1 MSNLVST
8 SRSDFMYFEKCV
20 RKWVRKLGLTAW
32 DVTVCLGDTD
42 ADSMAECL
50 CHLQQNS
57 ATISL
62 SSVARRNYE
71 FQTKH
76 KWTKREIEAT
86 ALHEVLE
93 MKYSRIRSF
102 ASQGISETLVDEEIH
117 RLIQLDINH
126 LLPLK

>member
-42 ADSMAECL
+42 ADSTAECL

-62 SSVARRNYE
+62 SDE
-71 FQTKH
+71 FQTKR

-102 ASQGISETLVDEEIH
+102 ASQGISELWWT
-117 RLIQLDINH
+117 R
-126 LLPLK
+126 KYTG

>member
-42 ADSMAECL
+42 ADSMSECL

-62 SSVARRNYE
+62 SDE
-71 FQTKH
+71 FQTKR

-117 RLIQLDINH
+117 RLIQLDINY
-126 LLPLK
+126 LLPQT

>member
-1 MSNLVST
+1 MSNLVSP
-8 SRSDFMYFEKCV
+8 SRSDFAYFEKCV

-32 DVTVCLGDTD
+32 DVTVVFGDTD
-42 ADSMAECL
+42 ADALADCL

-57 ATISL
+57 CTIRL
-62 SSVARRNYE
+62 SDDFETSR
-71 FQTKH
+71 

-93 MKYSRIRSF
+93 MKYSRIRAF
-102 ASQGISETLVDEEIH
+102 ASQGIAEQLVDEEVH

>member
-20 RKWVRKLGLTAW
+20 RKWVKKLGLTAW

-42 ADSMAECL
+42 ADAMAECL

-57 ATISL
+57 CTIRL
-62 SSVARRNYE
+62 SSDDFETSR
-71 FQTKH
+71 

-102 ASQGISETLVDEEIH
+102 ASQGISEQLVDEEIH
-117 RLIQLDINH
+117 RLIQLDINF

>member
-1 MSNLVST
+1 
-8 SRSDFMYFEKCV
+8 
-20 RKWVRKLGLTAW
+20 
-32 DVTVCLGDTD
+32 VTVSFGDTD
-42 ADSMAECL
+42 ADAMAECL

-57 ATISL
+57 CTIRL
-62 SSVARRNYE
+62 SDDFETSR
-71 FQTKH
+71 

>member
-20 RKWVRKLGLTAW
+20 RKWVRKLGLTTW

-42 ADSMAECL
+42 ADSRAECL

-62 SSVARRNYE
+62 SDE
-71 FQTKH
+71 FQTKR

-117 RLIQLDINH
+117 RLIQLDINY
-126 LLPLK
+126 LLPQT

>member
-32 DVTVCLGDTD
+32 NVTVCLGDTD

-62 SSVARRNYE
+62 SDE
-71 FQTKH
+71 FQTKR

-117 RLIQLDINH
+117 RLIQLDINY
-126 LLPLK
+126 LLPQT